1 MYTENVCLLVCSL
14 AWWTIYDGFTP
25 ALQPANLRG
34 ERVLRRQAR
43 QQSISRALSS
53 KPAAATCGGRIMG
66 QTDGQTDGRSAVS

>member
-1 MYTENVCLLVCSL
+1 MQKMS
-14 AWWTIYDGFTP
+14 IYSFVHWRGGRWIDVFTP
-25 ALQPANLRG
+25 ARQPANLRG

-66 QTDGQTDGRSAVS
+66 QPDGQTDGRSAVS